1 MSLASIATARPMSGY
16 CSRREAASASKQPAS
31 TSRSARSFRASG
43 SRPNARERHQERLWT
58 VGPDDVAEGDRIF
71 ASPRRVRQRQ
81 QASFDRICRRLLQ
94 RDRQVPVALVVF
106 DVLELD
112 GEPTMRLAYRH
123 RARAAPRARL
133 RRPVPALPA
142 LRGRALWRR
151 SGSSGSKVWPRRGSA
166 SRTGPASGRESKEEP
181 GVGAV

>member
-1 MSLASIATARPMSGY
+1 MSHMGKSHLVIM
-16 CSRREAASASKQPAS
+16 
-31 TSRSARSFRASG
+31 
-43 SRPNARERHQERLWT
+43 WT

-123 RARAAPRARL
+123 RARAA
-133 RRPVPALPA
+133 
-142 LRGRALWRR
+142 GH
-151 SGSSGSKVWPRRGSA
+151 RRGVRL
-166 SRTGPASGRESKEEP
+166 SREAENPHAGRGSRP
-181 GVGAV
+181 DLCWHRQ